1 MSVAIKVLLGIVA
14 LNVLFVL
21 TAMFLSLV
29 NGLRRRFGQ
38 RKG

>member
-1 MSVAIKVLLGIVA
+1 MSVAIKVVLAILA

-21 TAMFLSLV
+21 TAVAYSLV
-29 NGLRRRFGQ
+29 NGLRRRFGH

>member
-1 MSVAIKVLLGIVA
+1 MSVAIKVILGIVA

-21 TAMFLSLV
+21 TAMFLSVV

>member
-1 MSVAIKVLLGIVA
+1 MSVAIKVILGIVA

-21 TAMFLSLV
+21 TAIFLSLV

>member
-1 MSVAIKVLLGIVA
+1 MSVVIKVVLAIVA

-21 TAMFLSLV
+21 TAVMLSFV

>member
-1 MSVAIKVLLGIVA
+1 MSVAIKVVLAIVA

-21 TAMFLSLV
+21 TAVLLSLV